1 MSSVGTSKAS
11 IAAFFSLFIL
21 AVSLPPKWASLH
33 IAGLV
38 LVAAVGFARREDWHS
53 AAVRTFLLC
62 TALWLVPVLLS
73 AGLQYSLGVGTAP
86 EWFDLPVLVLRMLGI
101 GLGLIVLLQRGWL
114 TLQSVTVAL
123 LCALSIHAGAGLID
137 LLTEPNVSLTAW
149 RELRI
154 NGLVFNPNP
163 FGTFMAIAAI
173 LSAGLLRNHLR
184 HPTLWMLLIV
194 ALLCVWTSGSRG
206 AILTAAAGFVV
217 LFPPVN
223 RTRLFI
229 YLVCGVLMA
238 SLYLYVSLHTPSLYS
253 DSDSERMQALS
264 FTLEK
269 IQMAPWIGWGIGT
282 YENLPGR
289 IGPQSPHNM
298 LLDLAFNSGLP
309 ALGAWVLSTALLIS
323 RLRRCDH
330 PAAQLALA
338 ILIAVIMAGM
348 TEYSILASTHFRGM
362 WVLVTALACYTLNER
377 TLHTAKN

>member
-21 AVSLPPKWASLH
+21 AVSLPPKWATLH
-33 IAGLV
+33 IAGLA

-73 AGLQYSLGVGTAP
+73 AGLQYSLGVGTP
-86 EWFDLPVLVLRMLGI
+86 PDWFDLPVLVLRMLGI

-123 LCALSIHAGAGLID
+123 LCALSIHVGAGLID
-137 LLTEPNVSLTAW
+137 LLTETNVNLTAW

-184 HPTLWMLLIV
+184 HPTLWILLIV
-194 ALLCVWTSGSRG
+194 ALLGVWTSGSRG

-238 SLYLYVSLHTPSLYS
+238 SLYLYVSLHTPSLYN

-269 IQMAPWIGWGIGT
+269 IQMAPWIGWGIGA
-282 YENLPGR
+282 YENFPGR

-330 PAAQLALA
+330 PAARLALA
-338 ILIAVIMAGM
+338 ILVAVIMAGM
-348 TEYSILASTHFRGM
+348 TEYSILASTHFRGI

-377 TLHTAKN
+377 PQSCA

>member
-1 MSSVGTSKAS
+1 MSPVGTSNAS

-33 IAGLV
+33 IAGLA

-86 EWFDLPVLVLRMLGI
+86 DWFDLPVLVLRMLGI

-173 LSAGLLRNHLR
+173 LSAGLLRNQLR

-194 ALLCVWTSGSRG
+194 ALLGVWTSGSRG

-253 DSDSERMQALS
+253 YSDSERMQALT

-269 IQMAPWIGWGIGT
+269 IRMAPWIGWGIGT
-282 YENLPGR
+282 YENFPGR

-330 PAAQLALA
+330 PAARLALA
-338 ILIAVIMAGM
+338 ILVAVIMAGM
-348 TEYSILASTHFRGM
+348 TEYSILASTHFRGI

-377 TLHTAKN
+377 PQSRA